1 MRKIF
6 FICVLILMAL
16 SSCRSG
22 KTILD
27 TYVTEE
33 RSLNVTKITDEKNNM
48 VVGVNYKGSPNG
60 RFVASVWSGNK
71 KAGLYWLRTRLLD
84 VSPDGGE
91 LAYLNASNKQKNIMI
106 RRASAQSADTQRT
119 FRNIS
124 NFSWGSDGKLYFA
137 DLSDD
142 EHSTICSVDSHIGNL
157 IRQHTSNNEDY
168 DPVLSAD
175 GKLLFFTRVDNS
187 GPSIWSINLQN
198 GSLTMCAI
206 GYCPCIISDNPN
218 EFLCVRNNE
227 AGNSEIWRV
236 DYVLGQET
244 LILSDK
250 NMSFS
255 CPSVSPDGQWIV
267 CEANTKSSITKKNN
281 LDLFAVRTDG
291 TGLVQLTYH
300 PAMDCSPVFSKDGRR
315 IYFISDRAT
324 KKQEWNVWSI
334 NFAGL

>member
-1 MRKIF
+1 MKKIF
-6 FICVLILMAL
+6 LICSLAL
-16 SSCRSG
+16 VALTSCHSG
-22 KTILD
+22 KKLLD

-33 RSLNVTKITDEKNNM
+33 RGLNVTKITDEKNNM
-48 VVGVNYKGSPNG
+48 VVGAKHGGSPEG
-60 RFVASVWSGNK
+60 RFVASLWSGNK
-71 KAGLYWLRTRLLD
+71 KADLYWDANKLLD
-84 VSPDGGE
+84 ISPDGSE
-91 LAYLNASNKQKNIMI
+91 LAYLNYSNKQKNIMI

-119 FRNIS
+119 FRNIYS
-124 NFSWGSDGKLYFA
+124 FSWGNDGKLYFA
-137 DLSDD
+137 DLTDG
-142 EHSTICSVDSHIGNL
+142 ENSTICSVDSHIGNL
-157 IRQHTSNNEDY
+157 IRQHTSNNKDY
-168 DPVLSAD
+168 DPVLSMD
-175 GKLLFFTRVDNS
+175 GKLLFFTRLDNS
-187 GPSIWSINLQN
+187 GPSIWSVNLQN

-218 EFLCVRNNE
+218 EFICVRNNE

-250 NMSFS
+250 NMSFAN
-255 CPSVSPDGQWIV
+255 PSVSPDGQWIV

-315 IYFISDRAT
+315 IFFISDRAT
-324 KKQEWNVWSI
+324 KKKEWNVWSI
-334 NFAGL
+334 NFTGI